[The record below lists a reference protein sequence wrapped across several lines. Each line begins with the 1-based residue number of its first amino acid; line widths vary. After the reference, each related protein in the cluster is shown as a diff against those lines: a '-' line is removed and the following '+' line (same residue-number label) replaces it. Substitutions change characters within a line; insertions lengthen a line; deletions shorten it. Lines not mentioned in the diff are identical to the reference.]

1 MNKTGKFKQKKFLF
15 TERIYK
21 MEEKKLPEYELPS
34 VVTYTDEE
42 ILEELV
48 RHRPMRSKR
57 PMHQNMHMEVLAS

>member
-1 MNKTGKFKQKKFLF
+1 
-15 TERIYK
+15 

-48 RHRPMRSKR
+48 RHRPMKSKR